1 MTTLA
6 TFLFASSL
14 LACGMA
20 PILISPGP
28 TLSVQAN
35 DQQASSP
42 QPTTQDQQPSPS
54 KPRLPRP
61 NPDASGK
68 YHVGDGVTAPRLTH
82 SVEPKWST
90 KVQKNNRSGSCM
102 LSFTVDTNGNAKDVQ
117 IVSSTPDPKD
127 PGLSDIALDIQD
139 HCIKTAQQY
148 RFKPALFQDKPV
160 PVELRV
166 KIDFQSN

>member
-1 MTTLA
+1 MTALA
-6 TFLFASSL
+6 NFFFASL
-14 LACGMA
+14 LAGGMA
-20 PILISPGP
+20 SIISAGP
-28 TLSVQAN
+28 TLAGQAN
-35 DQQASSP
+35 DQQPSSP
-42 QPTTQDQQPSPS
+42 QATTQDQQQSPS
-54 KPRLPRP
+54 KPASPRP

-68 YHVGDGVTAPRLTH
+68 YHIGDGVAAPKLIY

-90 KVQKNNRSGSCM
+90 RVQKNNRSGSCM

-127 PGLSDIALDIQD
+127 PGLGDVALDVQD
-139 HCIKTAQQY
+139 HCIKAAQQY
-148 RFKPALFQDKPV
+148 RFKPALFQGKPV